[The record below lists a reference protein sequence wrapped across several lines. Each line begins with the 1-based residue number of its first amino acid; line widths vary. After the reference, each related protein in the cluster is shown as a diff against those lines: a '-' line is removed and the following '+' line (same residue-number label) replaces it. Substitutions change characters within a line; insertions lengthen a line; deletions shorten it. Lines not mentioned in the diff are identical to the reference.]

1 MIEENWQ
8 GCKTSV
14 KTKTRGLG
22 LERYESPEA
31 SSRLG
36 FEDGFFGTLRQC
48 VLNTLTDVLGKPAL
62 GALVSHY
69 HLDDKAGSP
78 EQIHQ
83 ILGNLFGNGA
93 VVLEKLIL
101 REICKEL
108 GVPLE
113 EQPVFEFQTAVLAA
127 KESLRNNGRRSK

>member
-1 MIEENWQ
+1 ME
-8 GCKTSV
+8 T
-14 KTKTRGLG
+14 
-22 LERYESPEA
+22 YESPEA
-31 SSRLG
+31 SSQLG
-36 FEDGFFGTLRQC
+36 FEGGFFSTLRQC

-69 HLDDKAGSP
+69 HLDERARSP
-78 EQIHQ
+78 DQIHQ
-83 ILGNLFGNGA
+83 ILGTLFGNGA

-108 GVPLE
+108 CVPLE

-127 KESLRNNGRRSK
+127 KERLRNNGGRRSK